1 MNSPEERIKI
11 MRKKFATLALV
22 LLATAASSF
31 AADTYKL
38 DKGHTKIGFGASHL
52 VISTVEGRFTDFD
65 GTVQF
70 DPKDVTKSSVEVVI
84 KTASV
89 NTENEARDKDIRD
102 SELLDVTKYPEIT
115 FKSDKVVKKGDHY
128 VAIGTFTLKDVSK
141 QVELPFTVQG
151 PVNAWGH
158 DRIAAH
164 TSLTIKRRD
173 YNVKY
178 DNKITDGTAI
188 VGEDVRI
195 DIQIEAVK

>member
-1 MNSPEERIKI
+1 
-11 MRKKFATLALV
+11 MRTKSAMLALC
-22 LLATAASSF
+22 LLALTMTAF

-38 DKGHTKIGFGASHL
+38 DKGHTRIRFTVPHL

-65 GTVQF
+65 GTIQY
-70 DPKDVTKSSVEVVI
+70 DPKDVAKSSVEVVI

-89 NTENEARDKDIRD
+89 DTDNTSRDKDIRD

-115 FKSDKVVKKGDHY
+115 FKSDKIVKKGDHY

-141 QVELPFTVQG
+141 KVELPFTVLG
-151 PVNAWGH
+151 PLNAFGH

-164 TSLTIKRRD
+164 TALTIKRHD

-178 DNKITDGTAI
+178 DHKVQDGTAI
-188 VGEDVRI
+188 VGEDVNI
-195 DIQIEAVK
+195 EIQIEAVK